1 MRCILYVIPIFFL
14 LPVFPIQAQ
23 TPVLHINQQE
33 FVFDTASFE
42 SCHASTIV
50 SLNNNLLM
58 SAWFGGK
65 HEGSSDV
72 SIWGAFLQNRKWSKP
87 ILLAEGISENN
98 TRYPCWNPV
107 LFKAKNGVL
116 YLHYKVG
123 PNPREW
129 WAMYKTSTDDG
140 KTWSAAT
147 RLPEGFLGPI
157 KNKPIQLPNGDMVY
171 PSSTESTVGN
181 IWNVHVETSDASL
194 QNWKKIPVA
203 SNGFG
208 VIQPSFLIHGK
219 RLQMLCRSKQDM
231 IAQSWS
237 DDNGQSWSPVTA
249 TTLSNPNSGID
260 AVTLQNGMHLLVY
273 NPMPSG
279 KEWWEGRAVLKIALS
294 KDGISWN
301 NVYTLEE
308 HVNGEYS
315 YPAVIQDAAG
325 RIHITYTDQ
334 RKHIKY
340 ISLDLL

>member
-1 MRCILYVIPIFFL
+1 MRSAFPAILVFL
-14 LPVFPIQAQ
+14 FSPVLVEAQ
-23 TPVLHINQQE
+23 TPVPHIIQQE

-50 SLNNNLLM
+50 SLNKDLLM

-65 HEGSSDV
+65 HEGNSDV
-72 SIWGAFLQNRKWSKP
+72 TIWGSFLQNGKWSKP
-87 ILLAEGISENN
+87 VLLADGISEKS

-123 PNPREW
+123 PSPREW
-129 WAMYKTSTDDG
+129 WAMYKSSTDNG
-140 KTWSAAT
+140 ETWSAAT

-157 KNKPIQLPNGDMVY
+157 KNKPIQLANGDLVY
-171 PSSTESTVGN
+171 PSSTESMIGN
-181 IWNVHVETSDASL
+181 IWNVHIETSDASL
-194 QNWKKIPVA
+194 RNWKKIPVA

-208 VIQPSFLIHGK
+208 VIQPTFLIHGK
-219 RLQMLCRSKQDM
+219 RLQMLCRSKQDV

-237 DDNGQSWSPVTA
+237 DDNGQSWSPM
-249 TTLSNPNSGID
+249 TTTSLSNPSSGID
-260 AVTLQNGMHLLVY
+260 AVTLQNGMQLLVY
-273 NPMPSG
+273 NPMPAG

-301 NVYTLEE
+301 NIYTLEQ
-308 HVNGEYS
+308 HANGEYS
-315 YPAVIQDAAG
+315 YPAVIQDASG
-325 RIHITYTDQ
+325 RIHITYTDK

-340 ISLDLL
+340 VSLDLE